1 MAGFPIIVR
10 MLILLGL
17 TMGSVGNAAA
27 HVPMRTLAI
36 PMTMTATA
44 NCHDAAVAGRDI
56 AMTDHA
62 RITSSH
68 DPSPK
73 DGKADKAKFGCC
85 TVQVPQVFLLGSD
98 SFERRGVFALAIF
111 EGYDGFAVA
120 RAPRPLLLRPPILG

>member
-27 HVPMRTLAI
+27 YVPMRTFAI
-36 PMTMTATA
+36 PMTMMATA
-44 NCHDAAVAGRDI
+44 NCHDAAAAGRDI

-62 RITSSH
+62 RIMSSQ

-73 DGKADKAKFGCC
+73 EGKAKSGCC
-85 TVQVPQVFLLGSD
+85 MVQIPQVFLLGSD

-111 EGYDGFAVA
+111 EGYHGFAVA